1 MHRRIAV
8 RIVDAAGRWP
18 VVVVA
23 LALALTFALGAFAR
37 RLELRSDLLELLPRD
52 SPGFQAFEHQLGRV
66 GGGSTLI
73 VIVSS
78 PDGAKNERFVDDLA
92 DQLDLL
98 IASKAPPANLIAYVE
113 RGTKDVRA
121 FYEANKWLYAD
132 LEDLRSADA
141 ELDRQIAVRS
151 GLVEDLEAP
160 DAPAPTAAA
169 SPTQPA
175 QPTADGGAPPKKHAL
190 GMDDYRARW
199 QKRAEDRDAFPTGY
213 FATKDGKLAGLRIVT
228 STQLGDAR
236 GDALLAAVQRIV
248 ARLEPRGRDPSMHV
262 GFTGDVA
269 GAADEKKAIMDDA
282 ALATGIA
289 VVVILG
295 VIALY
300 FRSLW
305 SIPII
310 LLPALFGV
318 AAAYAFAEVAF
329 GYINTAGAF
338 LGAIIVGNGIN
349 YPIVLLARY
358 EEFRAR
364 GMAPDV
370 ARREAVVNAFR
381 AELVGACVAAIA
393 YGSLFFTRFRGFS
406 QFGAIGFVGM
416 LVVWA
421 SIVPLVPAMIVL
433 VDRVRSSRSPLASDG
448 TRWLTRVAAL
458 GPTRWPRSILAIGAA
473 ITVLAA
479 SRIPAYLVDPW
490 EYDFGK
496 LGSRRTD
503 VSGAGEW
510 SNKANLVFGGK
521 MNVAGALMLADTKEQ
536 VPLVKAKILAN
547 DALDPE
553 GPMIAEITTL
563 WDMLPGTAAEQEE
576 KLTVLSRIRD
586 RLSPR
591 VLSELDDDERKSIDE
606 MRPPEALQ
614 VLADRDLPP
623 LVRRRFS
630 ENDGRLGTAFYVKPR
645 NDVVFADGHNH
656 LRLSA
661 TTDDVRLDDGTV
673 VMTASRSTIFAEMLR
688 SLRRDGPLASLIAS
702 VGVIVVVIVAARDR
716 RLVLGVLAAL
726 AVGVA
731 WLLGGAAFAHVRLN
745 YVNFIA
751 LPITLGIGCEYPFN
765 IADRVRLLGGDVSA
779 AVSRSGGAVLL
790 CSLTTTIGYGSL
802 LLSDVQALESF
813 GKLAV
818 CGELA
823 CVFAAVFLLP
833 SLLVVL
839 QRGKRVPHAPI
850 ATLR

>member
-1 MHRRIAV
+1 MHRRIAT
-8 RIVDAAGRWP
+8 RLVDIASRWP
-18 VVVVA
+18 VFVVTVV
-23 LALALTFALGAFAR
+23 LALTCALGTFAR

-52 SPGFQAFEHQLGRV
+52 SPGFLAFEHQLGRV

-78 PDGAKNERFVDDLA
+78 PDRAKNERFVDDLA
-92 DQLDLL
+92 TKLDRLV
-98 IASKAPPANLIAYVE
+98 AKGEPAGRLVAYVE

-132 LEDLRSADA
+132 LQDLEEADA
-141 ELDRQIAVRS
+141 ELDRQIAIKS

-160 DAPAPTAAA
+160 DAPPPSKDAPAAA
-169 SPTQPA
+169 PHDPDA
-175 QPTADGGAPPKKHAL
+175 KAAPKKPAL
-190 GMDDYRARW
+190 GMDDFRARW
-199 QKRAEDRDAFPTGY
+199 QKRADERDQFPTGY
-213 FATKDGKLAGLRIVT
+213 FATPDGKLLGLRIVT
-228 STQLGDAR
+228 NTSLGDAH
-236 GDALLAAVQRIV
+236 GDVLLAAVQRIV
-248 ARLEPRGRDPSMHV
+248 TDLAPSARDAQMQV

-269 GAADEKKAIMDDA
+269 GASDEKKAIMDEALFATA
-282 ALATGIA
+282 AAIC
-289 VVVILG
+289 VIL
-295 VIALY
+295 VAIALF
-300 FRSLW
+300 FRTLW
-305 SIPII
+305 ALPII
-310 LLPALFGV
+310 LLPTAFGV
-318 AAAYAFAEVAF
+318 AAAYAFAELAF

-338 LGAIIVGNGIN
+338 LGAIIIGNGIN

-358 EEFRAR
+358 QEFRAR

-370 ARREAVVNAFR
+370 ARREAVLNAFR

-393 YGSLFFTRFRGFS
+393 YGSLVLTRFRGFS

-433 VDRVRSSRSPLASDG
+433 VERLRPAPPKLSEDG
-448 TRWLTRVAAL
+448 TRWLTRLAARGPLRHARAIVLAGVAVTL
-458 GPTRWPRSILAIGAA
+458 
-473 ITVLAA
+473 LAA
-479 SRIPAYLVDPW
+479 SRIPSYVKDPW

-536 VPLVKAKILAN
+536 VPLVKAQILAN
-547 DALDPE
+547 DARDPD
-553 GPMIAEITTL
+553 GTMIAEVTTL
-563 WDMLPGTAAEQEE
+563 DDMLPGTRAAQEE
-576 KLTVLSRIRD
+576 KLAVLDSIRA

-591 VLSELDDDERKSIDE
+591 VVSELTPDEKKTIEE
-606 MRPPEALQ
+606 MRPPESLG

-630 ENDGRLGTAFYVKPR
+630 ENDGRLGTVFYVKPR

-656 LRLSA
+656 LRLSR
-661 TTDDVRLDDGTV
+661 TTDNVHLADGTV

-688 SLRRDGPLASLIAS
+688 SLRRDGPLASLAATL
-702 VGVIVVVIVAARDR
+702 GVVLVVLVAARNR
-716 RLVLGVLAAL
+716 RLAAGVLLAL
-726 AVGVA
+726 FVGVT
-731 WLLGGAAFAHVRLN
+731 WLVGWAAVSGIRLN

-765 IADRVRLLGGDVSA
+765 IADRVRLLGGDVGA
-779 AVSRSGGAVLL
+779 AVARSGGAVLL
-790 CSLTTTIGYGSL
+790 CSFTTVVGYGSL

-823 CVFAAVFLLP
+823 CVFAAVFFLP
-833 SLLVVL
+833 SVITLLTA
-839 QRGKRVPHAPI
+839 RVRCSAS
-850 ATLR
+850 